1 MKPAHPSFNDHD
13 LAKLESDTFKYFLHE
28 MHPRSGLTA
37 DSTREGSPSS
47 IAVVGFALTVY
58 PIAVERRYLSRAEAI
73 RRTLTKLRFF
83 YHGPDGEGPDAIGHK
98 GFYYHFLDMKT
109 GRRTWQ
115 SEVSTIDTAILIM
128 GALTA
133 ARYFDRDTA
142 AECELRQLA
151 DELYRRADWQ
161 WAQQGQ
167 LTVTHGWKPE
177 TGFIKYR
184 WTGYNEALILYLLA
198 LASPTFP
205 VSPQSYRAWTR
216 TYKWKKIYG
225 FQYLYAGPLFIHQLS
240 HMWIDFRGIQ
250 DEFMRSKA
258 IDYFENSRRATY
270 AQQQYALRNP
280 KRFSGYGEYIWG
292 ITASDGPGPA
302 MRRIKGR
309 TVRFHDYKGR
319 GIPYGPDD
327 GTLAPW
333 AVVASL
339 PFAPE
344 IVLPS
349 LHYFNQKFPE
359 MTSKYGFKCSYNPTF
374 SDSQRKK
381 KGWVSLGYYGLDQG
395 PIVAMVENYRTG
407 FLWDLMRGCPY
418 IVAGLRQ
425 AGFKGGWLEDSPGPD

>member
-1 MKPAHPSFNDHD
+1 MKAPSPSLNDRD

-28 MHPRSGLTA
+28 LHPATGLTA

-58 PIAVERRYLSRAEAI
+58 PIAVERRYLSRAEAVK
-73 RRTLTKLRFF
+73 RTLTKLRFF
-83 YHGPDGEGPDAIGHK
+83 YYGPDGVGPDVIGRN

-109 GRRTWQ
+109 GHRTWQ
-115 SEVSTIDTAILIM
+115 AEVSTIDTAILIA

-133 ARYFDRDTA
+133 AQYFDRDTA
-142 AECELRQLA
+142 AERELRQLA
-151 DELYRRADWQ
+151 DELYRRVDWQ
-161 WAQQGQ
+161 WAQHRGS
-167 LTVTHGWKPE
+167 TITHGWKPE

-184 WTGYNEALILYLLA
+184 WTGYSEALILYILA

-205 VSPQSYRAWTR
+205 VSPGSYRAWTR
-216 TYKWKKIYG
+216 SYKWKEIYG

-250 DEFMRSKA
+250 DDFMRSKA
-258 IDYFENSRRATY
+258 IDYFENSRRAAYVQQEY
-270 AQQQYALRNP
+270 AVRNP
-280 KRFSGYGEYIWG
+280 KRYEGYGEFVWG

-302 MRRIKGR
+302 TRRIKDK
-309 TVRFHDYKGR
+309 TVRFYDYKGR
-319 GIPYGPDD
+319 GIPFGPDD

-349 LHYFNQKFPE
+349 LYYFNREFPE
-359 MTSKYGFKCSYNPTF
+359 MTSEYGLKCSYNPTF
-374 SDSQRKK
+374 SDRKSNK

-395 PIVAMVENYRTG
+395 PIVAMIENYRTG
-407 FLWDLMRGCPY
+407 FLWRLMRGCPY
-418 IVAGLRQ
+418 IVEGLRR
-425 AGFKGGWLEDSPGPD
+425 AGFQGGWLDDSTTRQ